1 MSDNLII
8 ECESAAL
15 HSEVSEADLVG
26 SDSAWQSIHFLL
38 KTQSIMILLK
48 SISRFISSVCFQ
60 KNFVMF
66 LQSNSFRR
74 FYNTEYIYICSEY

>member
-1 MSDNLII
+1 MWQEVKEKRLDLYRQMSDNLII

-48 SISRFISSVCFQ
+48 SISRFI
-60 KNFVMF
+60 
-66 LQSNSFRR
+66 
-74 FYNTEYIYICSEY
+74 